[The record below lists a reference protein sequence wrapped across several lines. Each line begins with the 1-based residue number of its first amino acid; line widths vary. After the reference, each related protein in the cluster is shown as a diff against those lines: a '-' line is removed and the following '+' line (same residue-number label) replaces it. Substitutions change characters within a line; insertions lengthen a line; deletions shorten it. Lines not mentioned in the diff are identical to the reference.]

1 MSYRFGHFGLLCIFI
16 ILLKGRKQKTK
27 EVCNLVFLG
36 GGGFWNKLSWSPLLR
51 PDSSAGAAQVL
62 WVELAQG
69 LHSPTPTQSVDK
81 HRAGGGALRKPGRGG
96 ADLLPGPVRFQPF
109 PAQEPCVS
117 AGGRVLL
124 TQTTGPY
131 HRSGTWQAEGREA
144 EGGRGQAAWWP
155 QRITAYCE
163 QTPLG
168 LGLVGMLK
176 GDFSALLKA
185 KCGLA

>member
-1 MSYRFGHFGLLCIFI
+1 MVPVAETRLLCGGSSGA
-16 ILLKGRKQKTK
+16 LGR
-27 EVCNLVFLG
+27 
-36 GGGFWNKLSWSPLLR
+36 
-51 PDSSAGAAQVL
+51 AGTGPALTNSHAVSRQ
-62 WVELAQG
+62 
-69 LHSPTPTQSVDK
+69 TPG
-81 HRAGGGALRKPGRGG
+81 GGGALRKPGRGG

-163 QTPLG
+163 QMPLG